1 VRDAGLG
8 VEVERVV
15 RVPSAQVR
23 TALTVALRDAGFEI
37 LAEHVTL
44 VQARRG
50 SQLAGAV
57 SRDKLPVQVELGL
70 AAEGPGC
77 RIAVRI
83 KDRWRTPVG
92 RVYGLTS
99 LYEQVFAAVLAAVDA
114 ALARLDPTVADPT
127 PDPRPAP
134 TGAAGLLDRAN
145 SSLTRA
151 ASSVVDAA
159 DRTLS
164 GTRSTTPAAW
174 LDVRAVRLD
183 LPDGALLLGR
193 PEVEGVL
200 AVAALIAARPGPVP
214 PRLVAHVERLAALIE
229 PVMSRGEAVPRV
241 PLVAPDAPAVDFL
254 RQQAALREALPARRL
269 LVCRDCRFEKI
280 VNDDYQ
286 RLAERNRK
294 LSSIMGGL
302 GATIRPGSV
311 SPFVMVGQL
320 LRAKK
325 LAPDFVCPR
334 CQGMNADPLAIT
346 FCPSCGARH
355 AEAALRTCSC
365 GFDFRAEGARRL
377 AERPPVADEPGAPVP
392 LPAPPPQPALP
403 SPPPPGPV
411 PGPALSPPPPGP
423 PPPPPGPPPSPG
435 PPPGPGPGAGPGWYR
450 DPGGQG
456 GWRWW
461 DGQAWTGG
469 ASR

>member
-1 VRDAGLG
+1 MRDAGLG

-193 PEVEGVL
+193 DEIEAVL
-200 AVAALIAARPGPVP
+200 GVAAILAARPGPVP
-214 PRLVAHVERLAALIE
+214 PRLVQHVERLAAAIE
-229 PVMSRGEAVPRV
+229 PVMSTGRPVPS
-241 PLVAPDAPAVDFL
+241 VALTAADRPAVDFL
-254 RQQAALREALPARRL
+254 RQQAALREALPTRRL

-286 RLAERNRK
+286 RLEERNRK
-294 LSSIMGGL
+294 LGSIVGGL
-302 GATIRPGSV
+302 GATIRPGSI

-320 LRAKK
+320 MRAKK

-334 CQGMNADPLAIT
+334 CQGMNADPVPVT
-346 FCPSCGARH
+346 FCPSCGVRH
-355 AEAALRTCSC
+355 TESALRACAC
-365 GFDFRAEGARRL
+365 GFDFRAEAARRL
-377 AERPPVADEPGAPVP
+377 AERPPVAEEPAPAPALPAPAPARPPVPSALPLPVAPPMPSAPPLPVAPPLPPSAPP
-392 LPAPPPQPALP
+392 LPAPAA
-403 SPPPPGPV
+403 
-411 PGPALSPPPPGP
+411 PGPA
-423 PPPPPGPPPSPG
+423 
-435 PPPGPGPGAGPGWYR
+435 PGWYR
-450 DPGGQG
+450 DPDGRG

-461 DGQAWTGG
+461 DGRAWAGG
-469 ASR
+469 ATS